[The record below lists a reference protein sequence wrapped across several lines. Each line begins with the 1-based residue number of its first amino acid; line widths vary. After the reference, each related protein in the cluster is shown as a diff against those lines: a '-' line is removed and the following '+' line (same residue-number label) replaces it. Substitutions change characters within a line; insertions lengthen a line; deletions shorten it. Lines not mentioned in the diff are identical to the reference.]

1 MCTYICV
8 YILSNLHRYILTK
21 DAYMCIKC
29 LNEWLLFKAQEDK
42 HNYKTLAYCL
52 SYNASYSMP
61 CIARALLEQKG
72 KGEGGWVCDVIFGR
86 GHCHET

>member
-1 MCTYICV
+1 
-8 YILSNLHRYILTK
+8 
-21 DAYMCIKC
+21 
-29 LNEWLLFKAQEDK
+29 
-42 HNYKTLAYCL
+42 
-52 SYNASYSMP
+52 MP